1 MLEYKDPEVFNE
13 EYGASLSPKEPLTM
27 PDFSMSNL
35 QSTLLEAVPNADLK
49 KYPQLLNDPIFT
61 NAIYSLSQGASMD
74 DVGPKFLE
82 LFNQKYGTNTE

>member
-1 MLEYKDPEVFNE
+1 
-13 EYGASLSPKEPLTM
+13 M

-49 KYPQLLNDPIFT
+49 KYPQLLTDPIFT
-61 NAIYSLSQGASMD
+61 TAIYSLSQGASMD